1 MLDNTL
7 QQYYKD
13 LGNLNPLSRAE
24 EVELTRQSRQGNRE
38 AREKLILANLR
49 FVIRVAQEYQNRG
62 LPLADLISV
71 GNIGLV
77 AAVERF
83 DETRG
88 FKFISYA
95 VWWIRQAIQHSLAQ
109 DVRTIRL
116 PVNREALLSRI
127 NKICNTQQ
135 QAGQDRPEL
144 EVLSETL
151 GVSKEMIRETQ
162 VQAQNI
168 RSLDATYHDSNTNAL
183 IQFLPDPNQKR
194 HDEEIAN
201 DSVCAQIQ
209 KVLGTIDKREAEVI
223 RLYFGFNDKDPMT
236 LEEIG
241 KLFNLTR
248 ERIRQIKEKALC
260 KLRHPN
266 RRAQLKDLIES
277 V

>member
-1 MLDNTL
+1 MLDDTL

-13 LGNLNPLSRAE
+13 LSTLNPLSRAE
-24 EVELTRQSRQGNRE
+24 EVELTRMSRQGNRE

-49 FVIRVAQEYQNRG
+49 FVISVAREYQNRG
-62 LPLADLISV
+62 LPLTDLISV
-71 GNIGLV
+71 GNMGLV
-77 AAVERF
+77 IAAERF

-95 VWWIRQAIQHSLAQ
+95 VWWIRQAIQHSLSQ

-116 PVNREALLSRI
+116 PVNREALLNKI
-127 NKICNTQQ
+127 NKVCNTLQ
-135 QAGQDRPEL
+135 QAGEAKPEM
-144 EVLSETL
+144 EILSKML

-162 VQAQNI
+162 VQAQSI
-168 RSLDATYHDSNTNAL
+168 RSLDVTYDNSDSNSL
-183 IQFLPDPNQKR
+183 LHFLPDPNHKPQ
-194 HDEEIAN
+194 DEEIAN

-223 RLYFGFNDKDPMT
+223 RLYFGLNDKEPMT

-241 KLFNLTR
+241 KQFNVTR
-248 ERIRQIKEKALC
+248 ERIRQIKEKALR

-266 RRAQLKDLIES
+266 RRSQLEDLIEPA
-277 V
+277 